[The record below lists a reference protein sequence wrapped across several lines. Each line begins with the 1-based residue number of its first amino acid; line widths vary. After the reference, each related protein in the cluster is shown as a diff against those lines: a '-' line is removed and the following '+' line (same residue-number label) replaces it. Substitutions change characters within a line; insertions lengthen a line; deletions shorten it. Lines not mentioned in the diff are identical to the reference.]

1 MLIHRFMI
9 KLPLWA
15 LVTLGAYLL
24 GSMGWSLMTFNDVP
38 KAYESLLKEIDTAR
52 ADLRSK
58 GVDVD

>member
-1 MLIHRFMI
+1 
-9 KLPLWA
+9 
-15 LVTLGAYLL
+15 
-24 GSMGWSLMTFNDVP
+24 MGWSLMTFNDVP